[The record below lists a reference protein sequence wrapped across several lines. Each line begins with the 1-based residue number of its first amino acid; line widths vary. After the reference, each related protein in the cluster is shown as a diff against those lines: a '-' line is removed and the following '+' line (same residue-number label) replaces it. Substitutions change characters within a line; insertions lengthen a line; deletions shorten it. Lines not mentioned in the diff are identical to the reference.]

1 MMSHL
6 KTYLDL
12 ILDGMAQHPIYSIW
26 ISILLAL
33 MGIAAY
39 VMVLSLIYTLEI
51 FEFSF
56 HIIWAM
62 MVSNYVFMVVSST
75 GLCIVTSLGHVFGL
89 KRFEQIGKR
98 GIFLALITILFG
110 MISIGLHLGH
120 PERAAIYNVL
130 TPNFLSAMWWMGTF
144 YTLYIGFITA
154 ELWLLCRSD
163 LAKTALASTGL
174 KADIYYLLVLK
185 KTDISKEA
193 VRKDHKLAFI
203 VGLLALVSGLTA
215 HNTLGALFGHL
226 EARPLWHGSYYP
238 IYFLLSASFSGVA
251 WILATII
258 GTYKLQKKKIRE
270 KLTKLI
276 FELAQILAVLLSV
289 GLIFAVCKICLGLF
303 SPEKFESIMLF
314 LNGPFSL
321 AFWLFE
327 IVIGTVAPIFILL
340 YSIKKYKITGV
351 LIASVMVLIGVFVM
365 RYDFVIIAQVYPVLT
380 DGLDSYFPTFSEVL
394 LISGIIASLFLSY
407 TLGIKFLPLDEN

>member
-1 MMSHL
+1 MSHL
-6 KTYLDL
+6 KSYLDS
-12 ILDGMAQHPIYSIW
+12 ILEGVDHHPVYSIW

-33 MGIAAY
+33 IGIAAC
-39 VMVLSLIYTLEI
+39 VMVLSLIYSLEI

-174 KADIYYLLVLK
+174 KADIYCLLVLK
-185 KTDISKEA
+185 KTDISKDA
-193 VRKDHKLAFI
+193 VKKDHKLAFI
-203 VGLLALVSGLTA
+203 VGLLALISGLTA
-215 HNTLGALFGHL
+215 HNTLGALFGHI

-258 GTYKLQKKKIRE
+258 GTYKLQKKKIHE
-270 KLTKLI
+270 KLHRLI
-276 FELAQILAVLLSV
+276 LELAQILAVLLSA
-289 GLIFAVCKICLGLF
+289 GILFAAYKICTGLF
-303 SPEKFESIMLF
+303 IPEKFDAIMLF

-327 IVIGTVAPIFILL
+327 IIIGTIAPIFILL
-340 YSIKKYKITGV
+340 YSIKKYNITGV

-365 RYDFVIIAQVYPVLT
+365 RYDFVVIAQVYPVLT
-380 DGLDSYFPTFSEVL
+380 NGLDSYFPTFSEIL
-394 LISGIIASLFLSY
+394 LISGIIAGLFLSY